1 MSKIEIAT
9 LKNKQGL
16 QITVLN
22 YGGIIQSVKTA
33 DDIELVLGFEKPE
46 DYVNNN
52 SAYLGAI
59 VGRLANRVANA
70 RFSLDGTDY
79 QLEANEA
86 PHTLHAGSVG
96 LDKVFWEMTVA
107 DEGNAVSL
115 FHHSPDGTGGFP
127 GNLDITVTYTL
138 TDHNAL
144 IINYHATTDT
154 ATPLDLTNHTYWN
167 LAGEVSILSHQ
178 AQFSADSYLETKN
191 MIPTG
196 SILSVQNTPLD
207 FTQTKAFSTDIEALK
222 ETCGYDHYLVLKNSN
237 ELQLAATVTDPTSK
251 CRMTVETTAPGFQCY
266 TGNFLT
272 TPHIPYQ
279 GFCIETQSYPNAV
292 NTSGFPSVIINAN
305 QEYHHQTVFSF
316 TL

>member
-1 MSKIEIAT
+1 MSKLESIT

-33 DDIELVLGFEKPE
+33 DDIELVLGFENPE

-52 SAYLGAI
+52 TAYLGAI
-59 VGRLANRVANA
+59 IGRLANRVANA
-70 RFSLDGTDY
+70 RFSLDGSNY

-86 PHTLHAGSVG
+86 PHTLHAGSAG
-96 LDKVFWEMTVA
+96 LDKVFWQMTVA
-107 DEGNAVSL
+107 SESNAVSL
-115 FHHSPDGTGGFP
+115 FHHSPNGAGGFP
-127 GNLDITVTYTL
+127 GNLDISVTYTL

-144 IINYHATTDT
+144 IIDYHATTDT

-167 LAGEVSILSHQ
+167 LASEASILSHH
-178 AQFSADSYLETKN
+178 AQFAADTYLETDN

-196 SILSVQNTPLD
+196 KILPVQNTPLD
-207 FTQTKAFSTDIEALK
+207 FTQTKAFSTDIDDLK
-222 ETCGYDHYLVLKNSN
+222 HTRGYDHYFVLEKSN
-237 ELQLAATVTDPTSK
+237 ELKLAATVTDPKSK
-251 CRMTVETTAPGFQCY
+251 RGMTVETTAPGFQCY

-272 TPHIPYQ
+272 APHSPYQ

-292 NTSGFPSVIINAN
+292 NTPRFPSVIINAN